1 MMASACIGLTMIAS
15 ATAIRLTTSTTL
27 PTTSVASAHAFLATP
42 SNWPNFVLSSCA
54 VRSNSNDVTQPFT
67 PGMVVDEVFGLP
79 PILPLEVTWECVE
92 ADVERGK
99 LSFAAPDGLR
109 GIAKDCMMDFTIRS
123 DGVSGCT
130 VDLAMSYEATNPLA
144 VAALPVLNLDNTIAV
159 QLALPRALAK
169 PVAKPAKSSLGTTDP
184 IAGPIIAVSRR
195 VGLLPEAEEDGWTG
209 EPTAWAN
216 ADSIPQKLSALSQ
229 KYLGGF
235 KQKLAELVAGEF
247 DVVTADAKI
256 ETMISSN
263 GVAFFSFTNC
273 PFCKQAKELL
283 DAKGATYTLL
293 ELDEDEMGA
302 GLRARLGA
310 RCGRTVSQTPLVMAS
325 CAACD
330 QRTRLHLSHLR
341 SMPDAASVTTRA
353 RVFPFL
359 TLHRALGRVSLPLLT
374 LHLAF
379 GRVSLSSTRPGIRR
393 AQSVPSIWIGGE
405 CIGGLNDG
413 SPGLVPLDRSGEL
426 EPRLRSVGAME

>member
-1 MMASACIGLTMIAS
+1 MSY
-15 ATAIRLTTSTTL
+15 
-27 PTTSVASAHAFLATP
+27 
-42 SNWPNFVLSSCA
+42 
-54 VRSNSNDVTQPFT
+54 
-67 PGMVVDEVFGLP
+67 
-79 PILPLEVTWECVE
+79 
-92 ADVERGK
+92 
-99 LSFAAPDGLR
+99 
-109 GIAKDCMMDFTIRS
+109 GIAK
-123 DGVSGCT
+123 
-130 VDLAMSYEATNPLA
+130 ATNPLA
-144 VAALPVLNLDNTIAV
+144 VHCRSCAPQTRLRGSCA
-159 QLALPRALAK
+159 PRAQ
-169 PVAKPAKSSLGTTDP
+169 PRQYDCRPARIAESFSPSPSPSPPSRPSTTDP

-247 DVVTADAKI
+247 DVATADAKI

-330 QRTRLHLSHLR
+330 QRTRLHLSPSLHAR
-341 SMPDAASVTTRA
+341 RRFCDDPRA
-353 RVFPFL
+353 RVSFL

-405 CIGGLNDG
+405 CIGGSQRRQPWAG
-413 SPGLVPLDRSGEL
+413 AARPERG
-426 EPRLRSVGAME
+426 VGAAASVSRRDGVNRVRRLKETVTNAW